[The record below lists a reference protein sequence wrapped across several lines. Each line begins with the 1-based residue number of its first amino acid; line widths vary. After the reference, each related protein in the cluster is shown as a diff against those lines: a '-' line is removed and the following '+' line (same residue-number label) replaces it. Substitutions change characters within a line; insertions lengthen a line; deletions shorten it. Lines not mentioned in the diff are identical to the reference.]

1 MTQLVKTNKRLG
13 KPLTARNVT
22 IWLIDYYSI
31 ARGNELSLYW
41 GLPYWVDNYE
51 AIRMW
56 VENLMQRPRPEG
68 RTLGDVRMM
77 FEERLPI

>member
-1 MTQLVKTNKRLG
+1 MTQIVKINKTPN

-22 IWLIDYYSI
+22 IWLVNYYSI

-56 VENLMQRPRPEG
+56 VESLIKQPRPEG